1 MDTGKSVVNSASSST
16 STSVSRDTSKA
27 NKDTGKASVSR
38 DTSKANKD
46 TGKASVNTA
55 SELIDRNNS
64 SSSRKIDI
72 NDLSSDDLL
81 RLRAELDQEI
91 AKRKFKR

>member
-1 MDTGKSVVNSASSST
+1 MGNISSMDTGKSVVNSASSST
-16 STSVSRDTSKA
+16 ST
-27 NKDTGKASVSR
+27 SVSR